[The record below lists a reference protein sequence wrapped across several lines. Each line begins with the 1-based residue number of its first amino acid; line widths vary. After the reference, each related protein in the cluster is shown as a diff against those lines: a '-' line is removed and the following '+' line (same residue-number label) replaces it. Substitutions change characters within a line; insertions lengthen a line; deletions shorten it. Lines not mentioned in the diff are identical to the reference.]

1 MSSRY
6 LQWSP
11 SNFSFYSFSLLT
23 IWCRLC
29 LVGIGVHF
37 VYSIWFVQLWM
48 FCNLCFCIECSYCSS
63 HRTQQLTS
71 AIWPITFLSLKSQN
85 VIWVNVIII
94 YLCFEL
100 NTSILSQSYVIMLSV
115 FQDFSLACKCCD
127 FESFLFLIFYGV
139 CWN

>member
-1 MSSRY
+1 MKNIVFYFLNLHVSNHWLNIFCISKIFLTFWIGVQKLSMFNMYNIYKTFGLLMSSRY

-63 HRTQQLTS
+63 HRTQQLNRCHMTQKHFCS
-71 AIWPITFLSLKSQN
+71 
-85 VIWVNVIII
+85 
-94 YLCFEL
+94 
-100 NTSILSQSYVIMLSV
+100 
-115 FQDFSLACKCCD
+115 
-127 FESFLFLIFYGV
+127 
-139 CWN
+139 